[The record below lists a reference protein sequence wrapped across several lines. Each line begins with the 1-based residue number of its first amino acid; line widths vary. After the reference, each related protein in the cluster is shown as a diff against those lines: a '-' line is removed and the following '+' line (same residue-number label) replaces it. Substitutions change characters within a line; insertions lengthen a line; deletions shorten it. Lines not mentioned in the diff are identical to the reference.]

1 MELAPE
7 LILVLAAVAFIAG
20 FVDSI
25 AGGGGLLTVPAL
37 LIAGLDPVTAIATNK
52 LQGLF
57 GVSASS
63 LQYVKHGVTSFREMR
78 WLMLIGGIASVLGAA
93 FVTSIPTQH
102 LKAALPLVLLAIA
115 VYILLSP
122 RLGDVEAE
130 PRMKKSLFDG
140 TVIPAIGFY
149 DGAIGPGGG
158 SFYALSFV
166 GLRGDTIL
174 RATGKTKLVNFASN
188 LGSFILFAFAGKIV
202 WLVGIVMALG
212 SVLGAR
218 LGSSLAIRNGGKII
232 RPMLVLACSAMA
244 IKLLSDPAHPIW
256 TLF

>member
-1 MELAPE
+1 MELSPDLL
-7 LILVLAAVAFIAG
+7 LILAAVAFIAG

-37 LIAGLDPVTAIATNK
+37 LIAGMDPVTAIATNK

-57 GVSASS
+57 GVSSSS
-63 LQYVKHGVTSFREMR
+63 LQYMKHGVTSVREMR
-78 WLMLIGGIASVLGAA
+78 WLMLIGGAASVLGAI
-93 FVTSIPTQH
+93 FVTGIPTEH

-115 VYILLSP
+115 VYVLLSP

-130 PRMKKSLFDG
+130 PRMKEGVFAG

-188 LGSFILFAFAGKIV
+188 LGSFLLFAFAGKIV

-218 LGSSLAIRNGGKII
+218 LGSSLAIKNGGKII

-244 IKLLSDPAHPIW
+244 LKLLSDPSHPIW

>member
-1 MELAPE
+1 MELTLD
-7 LILVLAAVAFIAG
+7 LILILAAVAFLAG

-37 LIAGLDPVTAIATNK
+37 LILGMDPVTAIATNK

-63 LQYVKHGVTSFREMR
+63 LQYMKHGVTNFREMR

-93 FVTSIPTQH
+93 FVTSLPTQH

-115 VYILLSP
+115 FYILLSP

-130 PRMKKSLFDG
+130 PRMKRGVFAG

-158 SFYALSFV
+158 SFYTLSFL

-174 RATGKTKLVNFASN
+174 RATGKSKLVNLASN
-188 LGSFILFAFAGKIV
+188 LGSFLLFAFAGKIV
-202 WLVGIVMALG
+202 WLVGIVMAIG

-218 LGSSLAIRNGGKII
+218 LGSTLAIKNGGKII
-232 RPMLVLACSAMA
+232 RPVLVLACSAMA
-244 IKLLSDPAHPIW
+244 IKLLSDPAHPVW
-256 TLF
+256 TWF

>member
-1 MELAPE
+1 MELSLE
-7 LILVLAAVAFIAG
+7 LLLILAATAFVAG

-37 LIAGLDPVTAIATNK
+37 LISGMDPVTAIATNK
-52 LQGLF
+52 VQGLF
-57 GVSASS
+57 GITTSS
-63 LQYVKHGVTSFREMR
+63 VQYVRHGVTSVREMR
-78 WLMLIGGIASVLGAA
+78 WLMLIAGIASVLGAA

-102 LKAALPLVLLAIA
+102 LKAALPLVLMAIA
-115 VYILLSP
+115 IYILMSP

-130 PRMKKSLFDG
+130 PRMREGVFAG

-158 SFYALSFV
+158 SFYTLSFL

-174 RATGKTKLVNFASN
+174 RATGKTKLVNLASN
-188 LGSFILFAFAGKIV
+188 LGSFLLFVFAGKIV
-202 WLVGIVMALG
+202 WLVGIVMAIG

-218 LGSSLAIRNGGKII
+218 TGSALAIKNGGKII

-256 TLF
+256 TWL